1 MEPGAPPS
9 LQADE
14 RAALPKAQGRTLSPA
29 VYAALKRAE
38 WTDPEAFVAALGA
51 HGLDAATFRLAEAG
65 LLEALG
71 TEARAGST
79 QLAQALREGA
89 GHAAGLQPSGVPS

>member
-1 MEPGAPPS
+1 M
-9 LQADE
+9 
-14 RAALPKAQGRTLSPA
+14 
-29 VYAALKRAE
+29 YAALKRAE

-71 TEARAGST
+71 AEARTGCHPARPGP
-79 QLAQALREGA
+79 ARGRRAAL
-89 GHAAGLQPSGVPS
+89 AGLQRSGVPS